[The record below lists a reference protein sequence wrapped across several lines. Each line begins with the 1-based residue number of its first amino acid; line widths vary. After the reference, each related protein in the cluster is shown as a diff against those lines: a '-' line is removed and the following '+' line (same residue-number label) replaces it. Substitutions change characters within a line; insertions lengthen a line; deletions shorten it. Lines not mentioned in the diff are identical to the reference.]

1 MKIGHASGPGAR
13 LFEPQRGELRDRI
26 LQTTGNLSHGVL
38 FAVSGW
44 ALDDMSPTPALPIS
58 LPDVNAEIE

>member
-26 LQTTGNLSHGVL
+26 LQATGNLYDGVL
-38 FAVSGW
+38 FAVSSW
-44 ALDDMSPTPALPIS
+44 ALNVYT
-58 LPDVNAEIE
+58 